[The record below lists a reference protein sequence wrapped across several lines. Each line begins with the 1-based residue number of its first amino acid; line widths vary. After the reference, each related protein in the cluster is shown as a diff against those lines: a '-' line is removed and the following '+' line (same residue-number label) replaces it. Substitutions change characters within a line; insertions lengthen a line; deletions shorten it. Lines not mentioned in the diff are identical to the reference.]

1 MPTRRD
7 FASGF
12 GAGLLLAADDRS
24 STHAQTATPRARRLI
39 VDAQVHLWK
48 KESPDF
54 KWEPGATRPELP
66 EFTVEQLLPLMDEA
80 GVDRVIIVPPQLMGE
95 RNDYGIEIASRYPNR
110 FAVMGR
116 FPVANPK
123 AADRLA
129 TWKQQRGMLGVRL
142 TFVGHEAKLLTDGGA
157 DWFWPAADKA
167 GVPVMLQAPGN
178 LPRFASVA
186 ERHPALALII
196 DHIGMS
202 NSIPIAQSATDSIA
216 LAKYPNVSV
225 KMKAG
230 SQWAPEPYPY
240 PSMNVQ
246 LRRVFEAFGPRRC
259 HWETDITQTFSQGG
273 YRQRISHFTE
283 ALDFL
288 SEDDK
293 DWIMGRAI
301 LERLNWA

>member
-1 MPTRRD
+1 M
-7 FASGF
+7 
-12 GAGLLLAADDRS
+12 
-24 STHAQTATPRARRLI
+24 
-39 VDAQVHLWK
+39 
-48 KESPDF
+48 
-54 KWEPGATRPELP
+54 
-66 EFTVEQLLPLMDEA
+66 MDEA
-80 GVDRVIIVPPQLMGE
+80 GVDRAIVVPPQLMGE

-116 FPVANPK
+116 FPVGNPK

-129 TWKQQRGMLGVRL
+129 TWKKQPGVLGVRL
-142 TFVGHEAKLLTDGGA
+142 TFVGHEAKLLADGDA
-157 DWFWPAADKA
+157 DWFWPAAEKA
-167 GVPVMLQAPGN
+167 GIPVMFQAPGS

-186 ERHPALALII
+186 ERHPALVLII
-196 DHIGMS
+196 DHIGMT
-202 NSIPIAQSATDSIA
+202 NSIPIAQSATDTIA

-240 PSMNVQ
+240 RSMNVQ

-259 HWETDITQTFSQGG
+259 YWETDITQTFSQGG
-273 YRQRISHFTE
+273 YRQRIAHFTE

-301 LERLNWA
+301 LDRLNWA